1 MPDPTSERPSVM
13 KRRALELLHEASTI
27 ASTLGT
33 AQLMEKKRLIQKAK
47 QFLEER

>member
-1 MPDPTSERPSVM
+1 MPDPISERPRDM
-13 KRRALELLHEASTI
+13 QRRARSLLHEASTI